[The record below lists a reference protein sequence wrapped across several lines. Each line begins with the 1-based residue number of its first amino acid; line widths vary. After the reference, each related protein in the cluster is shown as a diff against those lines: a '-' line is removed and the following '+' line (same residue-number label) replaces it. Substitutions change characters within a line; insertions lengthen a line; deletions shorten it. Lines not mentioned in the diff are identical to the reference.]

1 MSHEIYYEAIARLEK
16 EGIPFKHYCPNEQS
30 LAQICID
37 GRTLGGDIRI
47 FPPDTYRNVARV
59 YGTHGKF
66 IGEKTL
72 HDVTFTTTEDIVEFA
87 KNLVATDKA
96 ITKLL
101 NIPEAPPAP

>member
-16 EGIPFKHYCPNEQS
+16 EGIPFHHFCSNEQS
-30 LAQICID
+30 VAQIFVE
-37 GRTLGGDIRI
+37 GRTVQGDIRI

-59 YGTHGKF
+59 YGTDCKF
-66 IGEKTL
+66 IGEKTV

-96 ITKLL
+96 MTKLL